1 MPGFDFYGI
10 RLMKKLLTVSAIAVA
25 LTAGATLGGVAN
37 AAEHVRI
44 ATNSPYK
51 PMEYTKPD
59 GTLTGFDIELGDALC
74 KQAELKCSW
83 VKQSW
88 NGIIPGLMARKYD
101 AIMSSMTIKEDRKKV
116 LLFST
121 PYIIVPSGFFVPTD
135 SAIKTPDAA
144 SLKGKKIGVQ
154 RGTLQD
160 NYVTDKYG
168 DEATIKRYA
177 DVDDMA
183 VDMDA
188 GRVDIAFAD
197 LPTGQSTLM
206 GRKGKSYK
214 MIGEPLT
221 QPKSY
226 FGEGFGIAFRKN
238 EQDLANKFN
247 KALGVLKQNGTYDK
261 LYDKYFGKGTL
272 ASDNNMKAE

>member
-74 KQAELKCSW
+74 KQADLKCSW

-135 SAIKTPDAA
+135 SSMKTPDAA

-177 DVDDMA
+177 DVDDLA

-206 GRKGKSYK
+206 GRKGQSYK

-221 QPKSY
+221 KPKSY